1 MFIFLNEVD
10 FWNTSGNDTIWF
22 CFSLGMLPSLAQC
35 KVLFFGNVGSR
46 IPISVLAYQL
56 KYILSTSRYIYI
68 VLLCRF
74 LFDSESGEDA
84 S

>member
-1 MFIFLNEVD
+1 MFIFLNGVD
-10 FWNTSGNDTIWF
+10 FWNTSGNDTIRF

-46 IPISVLAYQL
+46 ILISMLAYRL
-56 KYILSTSRYIYI
+56 KYILSTSGYIYI

-74 LFDSESGEDA
+74 LFDGESGEDA